1 MILSDF
7 HTHSSN
13 SGDCDAKMEFQI
25 QSAIAKGI
33 KHLCITEHMDMDY
46 PEPPKGHEDEHCDFV
61 LNYENYKAEYDGIV
75 FALNN
80 GIANNYLHADLEAS
94 NSKLPSYSEIIK
106 KWQSGD
112 FNLYFGVELGLQT
125 NIASK
130 NRDFINGK
138 NFDFI
143 LGSSHLIDGEDPYY
157 PEYYEGKVET
167 DIFRRYFE
175 YIYEN
180 ICVFDD
186 FDCYA
191 HLDYIVRYGKE
202 KTYSYYDF
210 SDEIDTILKSLI
222 EKGKGIELNTGGLR
236 NGLKYPNPCP
246 DVLKR
251 YKELGGEIITIGSDA
266 HMPEHIAY
274 NFDSVPVLLKE
285 CGFKYYTIFRQRKPE
300 FLTL

>member
-13 SGDCDAKMEFQI
+13 SGDSDTKMALQI
-25 QSAIAKGI
+25 EAAINKGI

-46 PEPPKGHEDEHCDFV
+46 PDPPKGHEEEHCDFV
-61 LNYENYKAEYDGIV
+61 LDYKKYKAEYDGVIS
-75 FALNN
+75 ALNS
-80 GIANNYLHADLEAS
+80 GVSNNYFCV
-94 NSKLPSYSEIIK
+94 NSETSHSELLK
-106 KWQSGD
+106 KYNDGD
-112 FNLYFGVELGLQT
+112 FNLYLGIELGLQT
-125 NIASK
+125 NIVNK

-186 FDCYA
+186 FDSYA

-210 SDEIDTILKSLI
+210 SDEIDTILRALI
-222 EKGKGIELNTGGLR
+222 EKGKGIEINTGGLR

-251 YKELGGEIITIGSDA
+251 YKELGGEIITVGSDA
-266 HMPEHIAY
+266 HKPEHIAY
-274 NFDSVPVLLKE
+274 NFEAVPALLKE
-285 CGFKYYTIFRQRKPE
+285 CGFKYYTIFKKRKPE
-300 FLTL
+300 FINL